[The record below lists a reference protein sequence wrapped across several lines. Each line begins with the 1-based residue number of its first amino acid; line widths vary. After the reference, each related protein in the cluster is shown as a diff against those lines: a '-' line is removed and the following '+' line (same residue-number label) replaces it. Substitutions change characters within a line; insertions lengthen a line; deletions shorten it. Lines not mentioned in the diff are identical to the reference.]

1 MRADSMI
8 SNLKRHGDVLA
19 GQFKRGQRGGTVE
32 PRRGVWMP
40 AQMPLA
46 LVGASGGPRWL
57 CEFSARR
64 RGPEGHGVGSAG
76 RLTHELVTAAAQRAD
91 LGECPGAQMG

>member
-8 SNLKRHGDVLA
+8 SILKRHGDVLA
-19 GQFKRGQRGGTVE
+19 AGQFKRGQRDGTVE

-46 LVGASGGPRWL
+46 LVGL
-57 CEFSARR
+57 
-64 RGPEGHGVGSAG
+64 
-76 RLTHELVTAAAQRAD
+76 AAARAGCASSAHVVGD
-91 LGECPGAQMG
+91 PTATGWDRRAA